1 MNRRSHFF
9 VFVSIIALLMFCKI
23 EISRAAGATNTV
35 YDCTG
40 DKNITNP
47 FPEFITPAEVE
58 ELQRTTVSSRP
69 FPYIEKVYYTEVG
82 QEFSLQTAHLFCRII
97 IKNR

>member
-9 VFVSIIALLMFCKI
+9 VFVSIIVLLMFCKI
-23 EISRAAGATNTV
+23 EVSRADATNTV

-47 FPEFITPAEVE
+47 FPEFITA
-58 ELQRTTVSSRP
+58 
-69 FPYIEKVYYTEVG
+69 
-82 QEFSLQTAHLFCRII
+82 A
-97 IKNR
+97 

>member
-23 EISRAAGATNTV
+23 EVSRAAGATNTV

-47 FPEFITPAEVE
+47 FPEFITCRLSVI
-58 ELQRTTVSSRP
+58 L
-69 FPYIEKVYYTEVG
+69 F
-82 QEFSLQTAHLFCRII
+82 TA
-97 IKNR
+97 

>member
-9 VFVSIIALLMFCKI
+9 VFVSIIVLLMFCKI
-23 EISRAAGATNTV
+23 EVSRAADATNTV

-47 FPEFITPAEVE
+47 FPEFITCRLSVI
-58 ELQRTTVSSRP
+58 L
-69 FPYIEKVYYTEVG
+69 F
-82 QEFSLQTAHLFCRII
+82 TA
-97 IKNR
+97 